1 MLFSCM
7 GLLHKKGQAESK
19 QCNCAGQWDSQ
30 SRSGQ
35 QRNGQRRNSSPARDN
50 GTIRAGAGLY
60 PGGQNEM
67 NAWMYLTKHMRKAGH
82 FSGSHSRKNA
92 SACLSISFL
101 QNEMRVS
108 EGARL
113 KHMQVLVHPREEL
126 FCPKDKSREGSSFSP
141 IFFTRRGTPSQSS
154 RYWSRPVRT
163 PP

>member
-1 MLFSCM
+1 
-7 GLLHKKGQAESK
+7 
-19 QCNCAGQWDSQ
+19 
-30 SRSGQ
+30 
-35 QRNGQRRNSSPARDN
+35 
-50 GTIRAGAGLY
+50 
-60 PGGQNEM
+60 M

-141 IFFTRRGTPSQSS
+141 ISTAKARPFPPFFTFLLCQKLLHSLHDIGLIQSELHHELGHGAGITEYILKSDAANRRGIFLRQH
-154 RYWSRPVRT
+154 
-163 PP
+163 

>member
-1 MLFSCM
+1 
-7 GLLHKKGQAESK
+7 
-19 QCNCAGQWDSQ
+19 
-30 SRSGQ
+30 
-35 QRNGQRRNSSPARDN
+35 
-50 GTIRAGAGLY
+50 
-60 PGGQNEM
+60 M

-126 FCPKDKSREGSSFSP
+126 FCPKDKSP
-141 IFFTRRGTPSQSS
+141 HFFTLLCEEFLHSLHDIGLIQSELHHELGHRSGITEYILKSDAAHRRGIFLRQH
-154 RYWSRPVRT
+154 
-163 PP
+163 